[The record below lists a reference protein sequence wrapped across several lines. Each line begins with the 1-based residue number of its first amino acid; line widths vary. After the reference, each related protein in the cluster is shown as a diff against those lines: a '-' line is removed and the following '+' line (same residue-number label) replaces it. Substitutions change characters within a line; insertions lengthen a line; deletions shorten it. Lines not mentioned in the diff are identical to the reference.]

1 MRTYVCMHVHTCKH
15 TYRIHTYINTWINAN
30 TMDSRADFKTVSPG
44 GPVVTE
50 EVKQVSK
57 ETYNIDKR
65 DLNYTHKR
73 PGGESSRTR
82 RKYKAC
88 AWSAWKLRVAVCVC
102 MCVHT
107 RVCVCVSVCSCV
119 FVGVFIGVCVY
130 THTHT
135 HIIWNFC

>member
-102 MCVHT
+102 TYTC
-107 RVCVCVSVCSCV
+107 VCVCQRFTYLAEVMTTRTAWLSSGFRVQGLGFRV
-119 FVGVFIGVCVY
+119 
-130 THTHT
+130 
-135 HIIWNFC
+135 